1 MEQWRVALAIV
12 MMVNGFGCSFG
23 NVVTLDVKHMFA
35 GQERMLSAMKA
46 HDMRRHARLLST
58 VDIDIPLGG
67 DGHATGAGYVSSSF
81 LFFSSPSTLNPIICR
96 LYFAKLLIGNPLKE
110 YHVQVDT
117 GSDLLWLNCVG
128 CDKCPKESS
137 LGLEQKPYD
146 PKKSST
152 SSLVYCKDDFCSAA
166 HAGKLDH
173 CDSNSQCEYYVVY
186 GDGSGNAGYFVKDT
200 VQLQQVTGNLQTAP
214 TNGTI
219 VFGCGS
225 KRTGELGTSSEAVNG
240 IIGFGQANSSVIS
253 QLAASGKVKKKFA
266 HCLDNVEGGG
276 IFAIGEVV
284 APQIKRTRMV
294 PRQLHYKV
302 TMKQVQIGD
311 TIIKLETS
319 FFGGVDENAA
329 IIDSGTTLSYLPTKI
344 NNQIIT
350 SGKSL
355 KIEKVDGQFSCFKFD
370 KNVDDEFPVIKLHFR
385 DSLVLTVY
393 PHDYLIKYSDD
404 MRCIGWQ
411 PNGAKTEEEDV
422 ILLGDLVLSNK
433 LVIYDIEN
441 QTIGW
446 AEYNCTSNVKVKDAK
461 TGTEYMVGAHTIS
474 STSSVTIGG
483 ILILLPILCH
493 LLHFPI
499 P

>member
-1 MEQWRVALAIV
+1 MMEQWRVALAIV
-12 MMVNGFGCSFG
+12 LLVNQFGCSFG
-23 NVVTLDVKHMFA
+23 NVVTLNVKHKFA
-35 GQERMLSAMKA
+35 GQQRSLSAMKS
-46 HDMRRHARLLST
+46 HDTRRHARLLST
-58 VDIDIPLGG
+58 VDIDVPLGG
-67 DGHATGAGYVSSSF
+67 DGHATGAG
-81 LFFSSPSTLNPIICR
+81 
-96 LYFAKLLIGNPLKE
+96 LYFAKLLIGNPLEE

-128 CDKCPKESS
+128 CDKCPTESS

-152 SSLVYCKDDFCSAA
+152 SSLVYCKDEFCSAA
-166 HAGKLDH
+166 HDGKLDH
-173 CDSNSQCEYYVVY
+173 CKSDSQCEYYVVY
-186 GDGSGNAGYFVKDT
+186 GDGSGNGGYFVKDT

-253 QLAASGKVKKKFA
+253 QLAASGKVRKKFA

-276 IFAIGEVV
+276 IFTIGEVV
-284 APQIKRTRMV
+284 APQSKRTRMV
-294 PRQLHYKV
+294 PKQLHYKI
-302 TMKQVQIGD
+302 TMKEVHIGD

-344 NNQIIT
+344 NDQIVEKIT

-355 KIEKVDGQFSCFKFD
+355 KIEKVDGQFSCFKYD
-370 KNVDDEFPVIKLHFR
+370 KNVDDEFPVIKLHFK

-411 PNGAKTEEEDV
+411 PNGAKNEEEDM

-433 LVIYDIEN
+433 LVIYDLEN
-441 QTIGW
+441 QTLGW

-461 TGTEYMVGAHTIS
+461 TGSEYMVGAHTIS
-474 STSSVTIGG
+474 STSSLTIGG
-483 ILILLPILCH
+483 ILILLSMSIH
-493 LLHFPI
+493 LLHFLI

>member
-12 MMVNGFGCSFG
+12 MMVNGFGCGFG

-58 VDIDIPLGG
+58 VDIDVPLGG
-67 DGHATGAGYVSSSF
+67 DGHATGAG
-81 LFFSSPSTLNPIICR
+81 

-166 HAGKLDH
+166 HDGKLDH

-294 PRQLHYKV
+294 PRH
-302 TMKQVQIGD
+302 
-311 TIIKLETS
+311 
-319 FFGGVDENAA
+319 
-329 IIDSGTTLSYLPTKI
+329 
-344 NNQIIT
+344 
-350 SGKSL
+350 
-355 KIEKVDGQFSCFKFD
+355 
-370 KNVDDEFPVIKLHFR
+370 VDDEFPVIKLHFR